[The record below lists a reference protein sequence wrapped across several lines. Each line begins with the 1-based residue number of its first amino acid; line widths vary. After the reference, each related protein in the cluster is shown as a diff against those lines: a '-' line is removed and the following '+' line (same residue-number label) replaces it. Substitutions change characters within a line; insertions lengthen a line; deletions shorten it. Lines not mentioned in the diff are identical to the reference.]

1 MNQRRK
7 ERPRTTRMDVRRRGF
22 LGEHG
27 GVCARNRGSGKASHR
42 GPGRG
47 LGFCGVRLIPEI
59 PEAETNPEIL
69 APQELDHCLKFV
81 SLFAGHPDLSI
92 LDLALNLGV

>member
-1 MNQRRK
+1 
-7 ERPRTTRMDVRRRGF
+7 MDVRRRGF
-22 LGEHG
+22 LGENG
-27 GVCARNRGSGKASHR
+27 GVCGEIEIVVKHRTEVRGGVV
-42 GPGRG
+42 
-47 LGFCGVRLIPEI
+47 FCGVKLIPEI

-81 SLFAGHPDLSI
+81 SLFASHTDLSI